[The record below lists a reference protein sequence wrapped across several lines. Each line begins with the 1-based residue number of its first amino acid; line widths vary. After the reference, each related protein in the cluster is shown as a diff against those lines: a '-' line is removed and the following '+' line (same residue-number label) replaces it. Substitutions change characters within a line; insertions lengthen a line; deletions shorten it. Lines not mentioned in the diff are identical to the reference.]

1 MESLFDEICEL
12 SVIRYEEN
20 RIIEEERIRE
30 IQRRLGEE
38 RRRRLLEYW
47 YGSAVPGG

>member
-30 IQRRLGEE
+30 IQRRLEE
-38 RRRRLLEYW
+38 NRQERMQVW
-47 YGSAVPGG
+47 QVWQNV